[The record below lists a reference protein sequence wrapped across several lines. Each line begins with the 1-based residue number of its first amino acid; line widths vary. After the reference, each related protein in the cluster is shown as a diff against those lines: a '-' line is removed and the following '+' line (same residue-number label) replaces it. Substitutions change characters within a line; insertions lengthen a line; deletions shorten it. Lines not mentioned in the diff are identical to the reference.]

1 MSERTALSELANFV
15 GRSKLASPDPKVRRR
30 TMDGISVR
38 LLHQR
43 RTVGELLS
51 AVLALSAR
59 TRRVIQPRI
68 EIELDVFAPGGKRA
82 IEITFAQD

>member
-30 TMDGISVR
+30 TMDGISAR

-43 RTVGELLS
+43 RTVGELLA

-59 TRRVIQPRI
+59 TRRVVQPRVGI
-68 EIELDVFAPGGKRA
+68 EIDVFAPGGKRA
-82 IEITFAQD
+82 LDLTFGQD

>member
-30 TMDGISVR
+30 AMDGISAR

-43 RTVGELLS
+43 RTVGELLA
-51 AVLALSAR
+51 AVLALSSR
-59 TRRVIQPRI
+59 TRRVAQPRI
-68 EIELDVFAPGGKRA
+68 AIELDVFAPGGKRA
-82 IEITFAQD
+82 LDLTFGQD

>member
-30 TMDGISVR
+30 TMDGISAR

-43 RTVGELLS
+43 RTVGELLA
-51 AVLALSAR
+51 AVLALSSR
-59 TRRVIQPRI
+59 TRRVAQPRI
-68 EIELDVFAPGGKRA
+68 AIELDVFAPGGKRA
-82 IEITFAQD
+82 LDLTFGDN